1 MTGVL
6 KKAEDNFSIL
16 VSSLCRN
23 HVTFFYVVSVL
34 SDVFKNTCRGVGT
47 IFSYPDPLIVFSLY
61 FIIFLKFRINK
72 HYFMYF

>member
-1 MTGVL
+1 
-6 KKAEDNFSIL
+6 
-16 VSSLCRN
+16 
-23 HVTFFYVVSVL
+23 
-34 SDVFKNTCRGVGT
+34 VGT

>member
-23 HVTFFYVVSVL
+23 HVTFFYIVSVL
-34 SDVFKNTCRGVGT
+34 SDVFKNTRVTVGT
-47 IFSYPDPLIVFSLY
+47 IFSCPDPLIVFSLY
-61 FIIFLKFRINK
+61 FISFLNSE
-72 HYFMYF
+72 